1 VVSCVKVR
9 LLDSGVENV
18 NPIVQLAA
26 SALPGE
32 KKYILFAGAGVSKDA
47 GVPTAWDLMLETAKL
62 LYCAD
67 GCSGSPST
75 SELSEWFLSSKYA
88 ATSYA
93 DLIGTVYPSHPE
105 QQAFLARFLSG
116 YKPGESHK
124 LIAELVRREIIR
136 AIVTTNFD
144 SFIEQALEAL
154 QIPVQVI
161 SNDDDLEHSEPL
173 IHCKAIR
180 VYKPHGTLG
189 RGALRNT
196 PEDLKQ
202 LSKGM
207 EDELVRVLGEHGVL
221 IVGYSGS
228 DPGILSVLEARRPNW
243 YPLFWADPS
252 KPTAA
257 ALQLIEA
264 RHYQYLP
271 CTGASAL
278 LREYLQL
285 VDRLGELAPAVGHGP
300 TLYDLENSLKN
311 GGPQVSAVW
320 KDYVTALND
329 ELEATRPDFSKFTDY
344 DDAIVAQIERATATS
359 IRFAEAA
366 ILAGRYSSEEAA
378 RTLYMN
384 FGKLATY
391 AELPEGFSGTFREA
405 DFDGF
410 KFVSYE
416 MLVMLTAALMRYER
430 WEILARILN
439 ERIFISRQRESE
451 YVSFAHFSS
460 FGESLDD
467 LRNRRLK
474 LNLVSVTGEMLN
486 ARFTKGRLAK
496 LMEFKEVYE
505 ADYLL
510 YLHSV
515 VHETGESLWDTWA
528 PRSVVYA
535 NYAPSF
541 LAMAE
546 SGKFFRTLSLVCGI
560 ADIEEF
566 KAKLAERFGLFARF
580 FRRRNPFYRGF
591 HFDTTRFG
599 AID

>member
-1 VVSCVKVR
+1 M
-9 LLDSGVENV
+9 
-18 NPIVQLAA
+18 NPIIQLAA

-67 GCSGSPST
+67 GCAGSPSI
-75 SELSEWFLSSKYA
+75 SELSEWFVASKYA
-88 ATSYA
+88 AISYA

-105 QQAFLARFLSG
+105 QQAFLAKFLNG
-116 YKPGESHK
+116 YKPGEAHK

-144 SFIEQALEAL
+144 NFIEQALEAL

-173 IHCKAIR
+173 IHCKSIR
-180 VYKPHGTLG
+180 IYKPHGTLG

-207 EDELVRVLGEHGVL
+207 EDELVRALSDHGVL

-228 DPGILSVLEARRPNW
+228 DPGILTVLSKRKPNR

-252 KPTAA
+252 KPKGE
-257 ALQLIEA
+257 ALQLIEE
-264 RHYQYLP
+264 RQYQYLP
-271 CTGASAL
+271 CTGASLL

-311 GGPQVSAVW
+311 GGPQVNAIW
-320 KDYVTALND
+320 KDYANALNE
-329 ELEATRPDFSKFTDY
+329 ELKATRPDFSKFTDY
-344 DDAIVAQIERATATS
+344 DDAIIAQIERATATS

-366 ILAGRYSSEEAA
+366 MLAGRYSSEDAA
-378 RTLYMN
+378 RTLYLN
-384 FGKLATY
+384 FGKLASY
-391 AELPEGFSGTFREA
+391 AELPEGFSGSYREA

-410 KFVSYE
+410 KFITSE
-416 MLVMLTAALMRYER
+416 MLVMLTAALMRYDR
-430 WEILARILN
+430 WEILSQILN
-439 ERIFISRQRESE
+439 ERIFIQRQRESE
-451 YVSFAHFSS
+451 YVSFVHFRA
-460 FGESLDD
+460 FLDSLDNF
-467 LRNRRLK
+467 RNQRLK
-474 LNLVSVTGEMLN
+474 LNRISVTSDLLN
-486 ARFTKGRLAK
+486 ARFTAGRLAK
-496 LMEFKEVYE
+496 VMEFREFYE

-515 VHETGESLWDTWA
+515 LHETGEHLWNTWV
-528 PRSVVYA
+528 PRSALYA
-535 NYAPSF
+535 HYAPSF
-541 LAMAE
+541 LAKAE
-546 SGKFFRTLSLVCGI
+546 SSKFLQMLAGVCGVS
-560 ADIEEF
+560 DVVEF
-566 KAKLAERFGLFARF
+566 KAKLSLRLKWFMQFFGRA
-580 FRRRNPFYRGF
+580 YYHGGF
-591 HFDTTRFG
+591 HFDTERFG
-599 AID
+599 AIE